1 MRHRHGPSARV
12 TLTVALILTSAPL
25 TASAASAAVPGSFTV
40 SVDSRSSWTRPDDTP
55 AFPFIDKDGT
65 FYYQQSH
72 SLYGPNDGRSWSFY
86 TGADFDSAPRA
97 AISDAG
103 TNPDTTTLCNNS
115 PTGVESTYAPSGSG
129 YSQRNFCVLSGV
141 WVDPDTGHWYGL
153 VHNEFTPQP
162 FGDGIHYDGIDYAV
176 STDQGRTWTIRDHVI
191 TSPYSTDRGD
201 NVAFPQQTYHYGDGD
216 QRLYVDAASGYFYA
230 FYGSRIVDK
239 YGGWKA
245 FYGHVARAPIAG
257 KMAPGSWR
265 KWYNGAWSE
274 PGVGGRESTLMPV
287 TSTAPTGYV
296 AVDKEYKPTTPG
308 TVDQQVAAGTTPP
321 TSPLFVMDITY
332 NAHLGLYIGQPQAV
346 DQSGNAPQQFYATD
360 NLATQKWTLIGDT
373 GSYRNASWYRWFLD
387 STSKTS
393 SRIVGKSFRSYC
405 SFGCSGGA
413 SGEYINVTIT
423 GSIPAVVPF
432 DPARTYRIANGN
444 GRVLAQVAGGSAT
457 TSSAGATG
465 TGLDAWRFTTTGDGA
480 YRIANAAT
488 GNLLGVPGTPAGR
501 AWGTAPTVTAPGAGT
516 AAVGQQWWIVP
527 NGGTYR
533 LVNRH
538 SGLVI
543 GLSAT
548 AGRLAETT
556 PVRAWTDTSGTIV
569 GAGRT
574 AGEQTLTIT
583 ATGDAPSGAR
593 TLTVSGKALDNPGHS
608 TVAGTQLI
616 TYATNGGANQSW
628 VLTQQSDGSY
638 TLANRESGLC
648 ADVEG
653 GVTTAGARIIQW
665 TCTGGTNQRWRMTP
679 RADGAYTMASVRSGL
694 LLTAGSLTD
703 GAPVTQQPDTG
714 STLQRWVIG

>member
-1 MRHRHGPSARV
+1 M

-86 TGADFDSAPRA
+86 TGADFDSASRA

-103 TNPDTTTLCNNS
+103 TNPDTTALCNNS

-176 STDQGRTWTIRDHVI
+176 SIDQGRTWTIRDHVI

-245 FYGHVARAPIAG
+245 FYGHVARAPMAG

-287 TSTAPTGYV
+287 TATAPTGYV

-332 NAHLGLYIGQPQAV
+332 NAHLGLYRGRRHHRRRPDHPV
-346 DQSGNAPQQFYATD
+346 DLHRRHQ
-360 NLATQKWTLIGDT
+360 
-373 GSYRNASWYRWFLD
+373 
-387 STSKTS
+387 
-393 SRIVGKSFRSYC
+393 
-405 SFGCSGGA
+405 
-413 SGEYINVTIT
+413 
-423 GSIPAVVPF
+423 PAVAD
-432 DPARTYRIANGN
+432 DPASRR
-444 GRVLAQVAGGSAT
+444 RLHD
-457 TSSAGATG
+457 
-465 TGLDAWRFTTTGDGA
+465 GLCPQR
-480 YRIANAAT
+480 
-488 GNLLGVPGTPAGR
+488 PPAHRGFPDR
-501 AWGTAPTVTAPGAGT
+501 
-516 AAVGQQWWIVP
+516 
-527 NGGTYR
+527 R
-533 LVNRH
+533 R
-538 SGLVI
+538 
-543 GLSAT
+543 
-548 AGRLAETT
+548 
-556 PVRAWTDTSGTIV
+556 
-569 GAGRT
+569 
-574 AGEQTLTIT
+574 
-583 ATGDAPSGAR
+583 
-593 TLTVSGKALDNPGHS
+593 PGHS
-608 TVAGTQLI
+608 AAGHRQHAPAVGDRLTVPAPEE
-616 TYATNGGANQSW
+616 QS
-628 VLTQQSDGSY
+628 SCRPPS
-638 TLANRESGLC
+638 R
-648 ADVEG
+648 
-653 GVTTAGARIIQW
+653 RR
-665 TCTGGTNQRWRMTP
+665 QR
-679 RADGAYTMASVRSGL
+679 
-694 LLTAGSLTD
+694 
-703 GAPVTQQPDTG
+703 Q
-714 STLQRWVIG
+714 